1 MSLTCSRQAR
11 KFCRLGRRPA
21 GNWAVKAGETL
32 TSSRCHGKWTR
43 MTTECCVACRRAR
56 YGLLCLEAYWSS
68 LDSVSLS
75 LQLDPTAQQYRLMVV
90 VRHVED
96 IAWTPEESKTE
107 EGLENFDP
115 AENYQRTCEIRVG
128 TSVLWSCRSSQP
140 TNCLLLCAMSPS
152 TLCSMWNTRSSLPSR
167 YNT

>member
-1 MSLTCSRQAR
+1 MFPTSEKVLPTGATPGR
-11 KFCRLGRRPA
+11 KLGREGRRNSDVIKMPRKVDA
-21 GNWAVKAGETL
+21 NDHGMLCRVPTSEVRFAV
-32 TSSRCHGKWTR
+32 
-43 MTTECCVACRRAR
+43 
-56 YGLLCLEAYWSS
+56 LEAYWSS

-115 AENYQRTCEIRVG
+115 AENYRRTCEIRVG